1 MKLSVLM
8 PVYNEAPTLREAVR
22 RVLGAPVTTG
32 IELVAVDDASTDGSG
47 AILDALAADDPRI
60 RAVHHDRNRGKAG
73 AIRTALGLVSGD
85 LVLIQDADL
94 EYDPRDYPA
103 LLAPLLEGKAD
114 AVFGSRFLGA
124 PHRVLY
130 FWHWLGNRFLTFVT
144 NILYDVIL
152 TDMETGYKGFTREV
166 AARLDLRASGFGLEP
181 EITAKICRMG
191 CRLFEVSISYNGRTY
206 EEGKKITW
214 RDGITALRV
223 LLAWR
228 FRSVPPLP
236 RQRPGG
242 GGGGPHDP
250 DR

>member
-22 RVLGAPVTTG
+22 RVVSAPVATE

-47 AILDALAADDPRI
+47 AILDGLAAADPRL
-60 RAVHHDRNRGKAG
+60 RVVRHDRNRGKAG
-73 AIRTALGLVSGD
+73 AIRTALGLATGD

-94 EYDPRDYPA
+94 EYDPCDYPA

-130 FWHWLGNRFLTFVT
+130 FWHWVGNRFLTLLT
-144 NILYDVIL
+144 NVLYDVIL
-152 TDMETGYKGFTREV
+152 TDMETGYKAFTREV
-166 AARLDLRASGFGLEP
+166 AARLDLRSGGFGLEP
-181 EITAKICRMG
+181 EITAKVCRMG
-191 CRLFEVSISYNGRTY
+191 CRLYEVPVSYSGRTY

-214 RDGITALRV
+214 RDGIAALRV

-228 FRSVPPLP
+228 LRSVPLLP
-236 RQRPGG
+236 RQPPGG
-242 GGGGPHDP
+242 GGGAS
-250 DR
+250 